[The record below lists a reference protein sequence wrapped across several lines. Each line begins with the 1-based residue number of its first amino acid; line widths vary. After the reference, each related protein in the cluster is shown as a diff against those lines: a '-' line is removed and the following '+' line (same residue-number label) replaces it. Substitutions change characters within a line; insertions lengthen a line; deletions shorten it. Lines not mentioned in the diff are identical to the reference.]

1 MDVQLP
7 IQRFRPNLVISH
19 CENYAE
25 DSWREITFN
34 NIGFRLPKPCSRCS
48 VPTIDTETAKTNK
61 EPLTTLNRLRKWNK
75 HVYFGQNALHN
86 NSGELSVGNEVE
98 INRTGSRQPPI

>member
-1 MDVQLP
+1 MFSTYH
-7 IQRFRPNLVISH
+7 RY
-19 CENYAE
+19 C
-25 DSWREITFN
+25 
-34 NIGFRLPKPCSRCS
+34 
-48 VPTIDTETAKTNK
+48 ETAKTNK

-86 NSGELSVGNEVE
+86 NSGELSAGNEVE